1 MNNKIIIV
9 SSVLLVILLIYLSND
24 SVSESF
30 SGFSGLN
37 IMGSDELNNVAKL
50 GKMAGSYPEPDH
62 TVNMSIL
69 ADIEKAMN
77 FRKNHLRP
85 KNWGYWPIFTAQ
97 KIPFTPRGVYGPIG
111 SSSNFFFPPDSK
123 ELKNKKYEKEAYEGT
138 RETYC
143 CNELFVLY
151 RQL

>member
-50 GKMAGSYPEPDH
+50 GKWL
-62 TVNMSIL
+62 VVIQNQIILSI
-69 ADIEKAMN
+69 
-77 FRKNHLRP
+77 
-85 KNWGYWPIFTAQ
+85 
-97 KIPFTPRGVYGPIG
+97 
-111 SSSNFFFPPDSK
+111 
-123 ELKNKKYEKEAYEGT
+123 
-138 RETYC
+138 C
-143 CNELFVLY
+143 LFW
-151 RQL
+151 RI